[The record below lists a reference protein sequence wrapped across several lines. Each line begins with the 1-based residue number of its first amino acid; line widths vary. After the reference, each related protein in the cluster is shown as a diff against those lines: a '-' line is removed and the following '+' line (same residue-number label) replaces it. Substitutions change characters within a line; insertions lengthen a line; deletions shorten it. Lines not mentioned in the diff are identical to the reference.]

1 MDRELS
7 DIKKEIIEELEKQGK
22 LKHHDVETIKKETK
36 RERNSAL
43 IKLAEKHRIIG
54 KDK

>member
-22 LKHHDVETIKKETK
+22 LKHHDEQTIEKETN

-43 IKLAEKHRIIG
+43 INLAKKHRIIG

>member
-22 LKHHDVETIKKETK
+22 LQHHDEQTIEKETN

-43 IKLAEKHRIIG
+43 INLAKKHRIIG

>member
-1 MDRELS
+1 MVRKLEDV
-7 DIKKEIIEELEKQGK
+7 KKEIMADLKEQGK
-22 LKHHDVETIKKETK
+22 LKKYDDKTIEKETK

-43 IKLAEKHRIIG
+43 KKLAEKHRIIG